1 MEASSFSYSIF
12 VNCFPGPRIRRG
24 GTEISEIELRQA
36 RATRTKAASAIAGI
50 LALASMLLPGAGAEA
65 AELVMF
71 ETRFC
76 EWCAR
81 WNEEVG
87 VVYDKTE
94 EGRRA
99 PLRRVDL
106 QQDRPKDLR
115 KLGAIVYTPTF
126 VLMDRGSEVGRILGY
141 PGEDHFWGLLA
152 ALIEKL
158 PDASLSTSLL
168 WEDGK

>member
-1 MEASSFSYSIF
+1 M
-12 VNCFPGPRIRRG
+12 
-24 GTEISEIELRQA
+24 
-36 RATRTKAASAIAGI
+36 KAASAIAGI
-50 LALASMLLPGAGAEA
+50 LSLAWMLLPFVGSEA

-71 ETRFC
+71 ETRSC

-87 VVYDKTE
+87 VVYDRTA

-106 QQDRPKDLR
+106 QRDRPEDLR
-115 KLGAIVYTPTF
+115 RLGAIVYTPTF

-141 PGEDHFWGLLA
+141 PGEGHFWGLLG
-152 ALIEKL
+152 ALIGKL
-158 PDASLSTSLL
+158 PEAPLSTSLL
-168 WEDGK
+168 WEHKR